1 MKKVTKFLS
10 ILLLVAMCMSLFGG
24 SAYAVELE
32 GGNTSSSAP
41 TAVNDGV
48 QFGGDD
54 AYLDGGSSS
63 GSLSTLELGDGSA
76 EPTKE
81 APTPT
86 PADPVVVNDTT
97 SVKYDSLEEALAAAN
112 AGETLTFLKHIK
124 STSAVNISKAV
135 NINCISGWTIN
146 GGLNV
151 NADVKLAGIIE
162 MNSVISVNNRTLTI
176 DGGYI
181 DAANRFSVNGGL
193 VKIDNETVI
202 SGETNIFTGMNSNQ
216 IAIYSGF
223 FKYNPAGFSVPGTVV
238 NGDVAVTDDNGYG
251 FSDFTGFVVAVGS
264 TKYQASLNGSYYETL
279 QAAFDAAKNN
289 ETVYVL
295 KQTGDTNLSDA
306 ALNGSKNIIL
316 NLNNEEITAGN
327 ITVNTGSTLTIMN
340 GWIDQSIE
348 NHGTLTVSGN
358 AKVATLRVK
367 GGAAYINGKVDTLN
381 TDDGSTYMS
390 DSNAS
395 IGEINVYSKPNLY
408 ISGGT
413 VGKISENTT
422 GAPKLVTGGTWG
434 NKYVS
439 GYVADGY
446 EAAQEVAGEWI
457 VKAKGAAPVVPTPT
471 PGIPTTPPSPTGA
484 PVSATITLDNGTR
497 AYQYNQLGKNNPT
510 LRFTANPAGNVT
522 YVTAYTASGAQTLI
536 EGTHY
541 SYNRQNG
548 QILLYS
554 TYVEGIKAQTVTLYF
569 YFSGETNPASA
580 TVYVVPYYSLNTS
593 SYTRSSGSAVY
604 FTLSTGSAYGY
615 RYGTSADFSKAT
627 ALPAGSY
634 SETQSG
640 SYTTLRFTN
649 SFLDSLANGSY
660 YFFYVLDNNNTRVC
674 MNSGSSALRISG
686 SGSPVV
692 PPTIDDYM
700 VDYISGIDSWYSGDE
715 KLGFRIQPNIGKN
728 GGIAVDGYKVP
739 GEDYVDRGTGLI
751 YLGINYL
758 NDLATGWH
766 TLTVYY
772 DTMFQNPNRSI
783 QFYVGPSL
791 KAVDTDKHVINSS
804 KDLKFVCSDTIDP
817 KNVRVG
823 SGNGWLEEGSQFT
836 ISGNGRYITLKAKFL
851 NARTAGETYTLNVK
865 TTSGEWTSC
874 NFRILTTAQA
884 ASSPRTG
891 DNSNIGLWLVF
902 MAVSGGAVAVSLPK
916 LKKGKD

>member
-41 TAVNDGV
+41 TVVNDGV
-48 QFGGDD
+48 QLNGDD
-54 AYLDGGSSS
+54 TYLDGGSSGSTDLEISEEPTIGPILKAPVKPPVIS
-63 GSLSTLELGDGSA
+63 GGEAEINGTQYETLE
-76 EPTKE
+76 K
-81 APTPT
+81 
-86 PADPVVVNDTT
+86 
-97 SVKYDSLEEALAAAN
+97 ALAAAKAN
-112 AGETLTFLKHIK
+112 DTIKLTESITTNTAVTV
-124 STSAVNISKAV
+124 STAVTIDLNG
-135 NINCISGWTIN
+135 NTWNIN

-151 NADVKLAGIIE
+151 NAALTVTDGLTDGKLYMNSAVNVNGYVLTLNNLDLYVKSSLNVYYNGKIE
-162 MNSVISVNNRTLTI
+162 MKSVYNNDFDFSKSGLT
-176 DGGYI
+176 
-181 DAANRFSVNGGL
+181 SSQL
-193 VKIDNETVI
+193 V
-202 SGETNIFTGMNSNQ
+202 
-216 IAIYSGF
+216 IYSGGF
-223 FKYNPAGFSVPGTVV
+223 RFNPEDFKAVGTVV
-238 NGDVAVTDDNGYG
+238 EQDKDNNR
-251 FSDFTGFVVAVGS
+251 FLVKVGS
-264 TKYQASLNGSYYETL
+264 AKYQASVNGTNYETL

-295 KQTGDTNLSDA
+295 MQTGDNKLSDA
-306 ALNGSKNIIL
+306 TLNGSKNIIL

-413 VGKISENTT
+413 VNKITANNTN
-422 GAPKLVTGGTWG
+422 APKTVTGGTWG
-434 NKYVS
+434 SENVS
-439 GYVADGY
+439 GYVAEGY
-446 EAAQEVAGEWI
+446 EAKQERVDEWI

-497 AYQYNQLGKNNPT
+497 AYQYNQLGNNNPA

-554 TYVEGIKAQTVTLYF
+554 TYVESIKAQTVTLYF

-615 RYGTSADFSKAT
+615 RYGTSAEFSKAT

-674 MNSGSSALRISG
+674 MNSGNSALRISG

-715 KLGFRIQPNIGKN
+715 KLGFRIQPGIASK

-772 DTMFQNPNRSI
+772 DEMFQNPNRSI

-823 SGNGWLEEGSQFT
+823 SGNGWLEEGNQFT

-902 MAVSGGAVAVSLPK
+902 MAVSGGAVAVALPK

>member
-24 SAYAVELE
+24 SAYAFELD
-32 GGNTSSSAP
+32 GNDSSSAP

-54 AYLDGGSSS
+54 AYLDGGSS

-76 EPTKE
+76 EPAK

-86 PADPVVVNDTT
+86 DPVVVNDTT

-112 AGETLTFLKHIK
+112 AGETLMFLKHIK

-135 NINCISGWTIN
+135 NIDCGYGWTIN

-151 NADVKLAGIIE
+151 NADVKLAGKIE
-162 MNSVISVNNRTLTI
+162 MNSVISVNKSTLTI
-176 DGGYI
+176 DDGYI
-181 DAANRFSVNGGL
+181 DAGASFSVNGGL
-193 VKIDNETVI
+193 VKIDNDTI
-202 SGETNIFTGMNSNQ
+202 IAGATNIFTGMNSNQ
-216 IAIYSGF
+216 IAIYSGL
-223 FKYNPAGFSVPGTVV
+223 FKYNPAGFNVPGTVV
-238 NGDVAVTDDNGYG
+238 NGDVDVTDPSGGHYG
-251 FSDFTGFVVAVGS
+251 FSDFKGFEVAVGS
-264 TKYQASLNGSYYETL
+264 NKYQASLNGSYYETL

-295 KQTGDTNLSDA
+295 KQTGDNKLSDA

-395 IGEINVYSKPNLY
+395 IGVINVYSKPNLY

-413 VGKISENTT
+413 VGSISENTT

-434 NKYVS
+434 KEYVS

-497 AYQYNQLGKNNPT
+497 AYQYNQLGNNNPT

-715 KLGFRIQPNIGKN
+715 KLGFRIQPGIASK

-758 NDLATGWH
+758 NNLATGWH

-902 MAVSGGAVAVSLPK
+902 MAVSGGAVAVALPK

>member
-41 TAVNDGV
+41 TVVNDGV
-48 QFGGDD
+48 QLNGDD
-54 AYLDGGSSS
+54 TYLDGGSSGSTDLEISEEPTIGPILKAPVKPPVIS
-63 GSLSTLELGDGSA
+63 GGEAEINGTQYETLE
-76 EPTKE
+76 K
-81 APTPT
+81 
-86 PADPVVVNDTT
+86 
-97 SVKYDSLEEALAAAN
+97 ALAAAKAN
-112 AGETLTFLKHIK
+112 DTIKLTESITTNTAVTV
-124 STSAVNISKAV
+124 STAVTIDLNG
-135 NINCISGWTIN
+135 NTWNIN

-151 NADVKLAGIIE
+151 NAALTVTDGLTDGKLYMNSAVNVNGYVLTLNNLDLYVKSSLNVYYNGKIE
-162 MNSVISVNNRTLTI
+162 MKSVYNNDFDFSKSGLT
-176 DGGYI
+176 
-181 DAANRFSVNGGL
+181 SSQL
-193 VKIDNETVI
+193 V
-202 SGETNIFTGMNSNQ
+202 
-216 IAIYSGF
+216 IYSGGF
-223 FKYNPAGFSVPGTVV
+223 RFNPEDFKAVGTVV
-238 NGDVAVTDDNGYG
+238 EQDKDNNR
-251 FSDFTGFVVAVGS
+251 FLVKVGS
-264 TKYQASLNGSYYETL
+264 AKYQASVNGTNYETL

-295 KQTGDTNLSDA
+295 MQTGDNKLSDA
-306 ALNGSKNIIL
+306 TLNGSKNIIL

-413 VGKISENTT
+413 VNKITANNTN
-422 GAPKLVTGGTWG
+422 APKTVTGGTWG
-434 NKYVS
+434 SENVS
-439 GYVADGY
+439 GYVAEGY
-446 EAAQEVAGEWI
+446 EAKQERVDEWI
-457 VKAKGAAPVVPTPT
+457 VKANGAAPVVPTPT

-497 AYQYNQLGKNNPT
+497 AYQYNQLGNNNPA

-554 TYVEGIKAQTVTLYF
+554 TYVESIKAQTVTLYF

-615 RYGTSADFSKAT
+615 RYGTSADFYKAT

-674 MNSGSSALRISG
+674 MNSGNSALRISG

-715 KLGFRIQPNIGKN
+715 KLGFRIQPGIASK

-772 DTMFQNPNRSI
+772 DEMFQNPNRSI

-823 SGNGWLEEGSQFT
+823 SGNGWLEEGNQFT

-902 MAVSGGAVAVSLPK
+902 MAVSGGAVAVALPK

>member
-24 SAYAVELE
+24 SAYAMELE

-41 TAVNDGV
+41 TVVNDGV
-48 QFGGDD
+48 QLNGDD
-54 AYLDGGSSS
+54 TYLDGGSSS
-63 GSLSTLELGDGSA
+63 GSTDLEISEEPTIGPILKAPVKPPVISGGEAEINGTQYETLE
-76 EPTKE
+76 K
-81 APTPT
+81 
-86 PADPVVVNDTT
+86 
-97 SVKYDSLEEALAAAN
+97 ALAAAKAN
-112 AGETLTFLKHIK
+112 DTIKLTESITTNTAVTV
-124 STSAVNISKAV
+124 STAVTIDLNG
-135 NINCISGWTIN
+135 NTWNIN

-151 NADVKLAGIIE
+151 NAALTVTDGLTDGKLYMNSAVNVNGYVLTLNNLDLYVKSSLNVYYNGKIE
-162 MNSVISVNNRTLTI
+162 MKSVYNNDFDFSKSGLT
-176 DGGYI
+176 
-181 DAANRFSVNGGL
+181 SSQL
-193 VKIDNETVI
+193 V
-202 SGETNIFTGMNSNQ
+202 
-216 IAIYSGF
+216 IYSGGF
-223 FKYNPAGFSVPGTVV
+223 RFNPEDFKAVGTVV
-238 NGDVAVTDDNGYG
+238 EQDKDNNR
-251 FSDFTGFVVAVGS
+251 FLVKVGS
-264 TKYQASLNGSYYETL
+264 AKYQASVNGTNYETL

-295 KQTGDTNLSDA
+295 MQTGDNKLSDA
-306 ALNGSKNIIL
+306 TLNGSKNIIL

-413 VGKISENTT
+413 VNKITANNTN
-422 GAPKLVTGGTWG
+422 APKTVTGGTWG
-434 NKYVS
+434 SENVS
-439 GYVADGY
+439 GYVAEGY
-446 EAAQEVAGEWI
+446 EAKQERVDEWI

-497 AYQYNQLGKNNPT
+497 AYQYNQLGNNNPA

-554 TYVEGIKAQTVTLYF
+554 TYVESIKAQTVTLYF

-615 RYGTSADFSKAT
+615 RYGTSADFYKAT

-715 KLGFRIQPNIGKN
+715 KLGFRIQPGIASK

-823 SGNGWLEEGSQFT
+823 SGNGWLEEGNQFT

-902 MAVSGGAVAVSLPK
+902 MAVSGGAVAVALPK

>member
-41 TAVNDGV
+41 TVVNDGV
-48 QFGGDD
+48 QLNGDD
-54 AYLDGGSSS
+54 TYLDGGSSGSTDLEISEEPTIGPILKAPVKPPVIS
-63 GSLSTLELGDGSA
+63 GGEAEINGTQYETLE
-76 EPTKE
+76 K
-81 APTPT
+81 
-86 PADPVVVNDTT
+86 
-97 SVKYDSLEEALAAAN
+97 ALAAAKAN
-112 AGETLTFLKHIK
+112 DTIKLTESITTNTAVTV
-124 STSAVNISKAV
+124 STAVTIDLNG
-135 NINCISGWTIN
+135 NTWNIN

-151 NADVKLAGIIE
+151 NAALTVTDGLTDGKLYMNSAVNVNGYVLTLNNLDLYVKSSLNVYYNGKIE
-162 MNSVISVNNRTLTI
+162 MKSVYNNDFDFSKSGLT
-176 DGGYI
+176 
-181 DAANRFSVNGGL
+181 SSQL
-193 VKIDNETVI
+193 V
-202 SGETNIFTGMNSNQ
+202 
-216 IAIYSGF
+216 IYSGGF
-223 FKYNPAGFSVPGTVV
+223 RFNPEDFKAVGTVV
-238 NGDVAVTDDNGYG
+238 EQDKDNNR
-251 FSDFTGFVVAVGS
+251 FLVKVGS
-264 TKYQASLNGSYYETL
+264 AKYQASVNGTNYETL

-295 KQTGDTNLSDA
+295 MQTGDNKLSDA
-306 ALNGSKNIIL
+306 TLNGSKNIIL

-413 VGKISENTT
+413 VNKITANNTN
-422 GAPKLVTGGTWG
+422 APKTVTGGTWG
-434 NKYVS
+434 SENVS
-439 GYVADGY
+439 GYVAEGY
-446 EAAQEVAGEWI
+446 EAKQERVDEWI

-497 AYQYNQLGKNNPT
+497 AYQYNQLGNNNPA

-615 RYGTSADFSKAT
+615 RYGTSAEFSKAT

-660 YFFYVLDNNNTRVC
+660 YFFYVLDNNNTRVP

-715 KLGFRIQPNIGKN
+715 KLGFRIQPGIASK

-772 DTMFQNPNRSI
+772 DEMFQNPNRSI

-823 SGNGWLEEGSQFT
+823 SGNGWLEEGNQFT

-902 MAVSGGAVAVSLPK
+902 MAVSGGAVAVALPK

>member
-41 TAVNDGV
+41 TVVNDGV

-54 AYLDGGSSS
+54 TYLDGGSSGGSTDLEISEEPTIGPILKAPVKPPVIS
-63 GSLSTLELGDGSA
+63 GGEAEINGTQYETLE
-76 EPTKE
+76 K
-81 APTPT
+81 
-86 PADPVVVNDTT
+86 
-97 SVKYDSLEEALAAAN
+97 ALAAAKS
-112 AGETLTFLKHIK
+112 GDTIK
-124 STSAVNISKAV
+124 F
-135 NINCISGWTIN
+135 
-146 GGLNV
+146 
-151 NADVKLAGIIE
+151 
-162 MNSVISVNNRTLTI
+162 VNNITSNSPLTI
-176 DGGYI
+176 STAVTI
-181 DAANRFSVNGGL
+181 DLNDLTWNVNGGL
-193 VKIDNETVI
+193 TVNAAVTVTDKGSANDGQLYMNSVVNVNSTLTFKNIDLYADKGFSVSAYGKVEMKDVHSKGDYNFFKDMNASQILIYSGTFEFNPASFIVPGTIIEENNGAFIVKIDEANTYE
-202 SGETNIFTGMNSNQ
+202 
-216 IAIYSGF
+216 
-223 FKYNPAGFSVPGTVV
+223 
-238 NGDVAVTDDNGYG
+238 
-251 FSDFTGFVVAVGS
+251 
-264 TKYQASLNGSYYETL
+264 ASIDGKFYETL
-279 QAAFDAAKNN
+279 QAAFDAAYNGA
-289 ETVYVL
+289 TVYVIR
-295 KQTGDTNLSDA
+295 QTGNTDLSDA

-413 VGKISENTT
+413 VGKISANTT
-422 GAPKLVTGGTWG
+422 GAPKLVTGGTWKDG
-434 NKYVS
+434 NVS

-446 EAAQEVAGEWI
+446 EAVQERVGEWI

-497 AYQYNQLGKNNPT
+497 AYQYNQLGNNNPA

-554 TYVEGIKAQTVTLYF
+554 TYVESIKAQTVTLYF

-715 KLGFRIQPNIGKN
+715 KLGFRIQPGIASK

-772 DTMFQNPNRSI
+772 DEMFQNPNRSI

-823 SGNGWLEEGSQFT
+823 SGNGWLEEGNQFT

-902 MAVSGGAVAVSLPK
+902 MAVSGGAVAVALPK

>member
-41 TAVNDGV
+41 TVVNDGV
-48 QFGGDD
+48 QLNGDD
-54 AYLDGGSSS
+54 TYLDGGSSGSTDLEISEEPTIGPILKAPVKPPVIS
-63 GSLSTLELGDGSA
+63 GGEAEINGTQYETLE
-76 EPTKE
+76 K
-81 APTPT
+81 
-86 PADPVVVNDTT
+86 
-97 SVKYDSLEEALAAAN
+97 ALAAAKAN
-112 AGETLTFLKHIK
+112 DTIKLTESITTNTAVTV
-124 STSAVNISKAV
+124 STAVTIDLNG
-135 NINCISGWTIN
+135 NTWNIN

-151 NADVKLAGIIE
+151 NAALTVTDGLTDGKLYMNSAVNVNGYVLTLNNLDLYVKSSLNVYYNGKIE
-162 MNSVISVNNRTLTI
+162 MKSVYNNDFDFSKSGLT
-176 DGGYI
+176 
-181 DAANRFSVNGGL
+181 SSQL
-193 VKIDNETVI
+193 V
-202 SGETNIFTGMNSNQ
+202 
-216 IAIYSGF
+216 IYSGGF
-223 FKYNPAGFSVPGTVV
+223 RFNPEDFKAVGTVV
-238 NGDVAVTDDNGYG
+238 EQDKDNNR
-251 FSDFTGFVVAVGS
+251 FLVKVGS
-264 TKYQASLNGSYYETL
+264 AKYQASVNGTNYETL

-295 KQTGDTNLSDA
+295 MQTGDNKLSDA
-306 ALNGSKNIIL
+306 TLNGSKNIIL

-413 VGKISENTT
+413 VNKITANNTN
-422 GAPKLVTGGTWG
+422 APKTVTGGTWG
-434 NKYVS
+434 SENVS
-439 GYVADGY
+439 GYVAEGY
-446 EAAQEVAGEWI
+446 EAKQERVDEWI

-497 AYQYNQLGKNNPT
+497 AYQYNQLGNNNPA

-554 TYVEGIKAQTVTLYF
+554 TYVESIKAQTVTLYF

-615 RYGTSADFSKAT
+615 RYGTSADFYKAT

-674 MNSGSSALRISG
+674 MNSVRSALRISG

-715 KLGFRIQPNIGKN
+715 KLGFRIQPGIASK

-772 DTMFQNPNRSI
+772 DEMFQNPNRSI

-823 SGNGWLEEGSQFT
+823 SGNGWLEEGNQFT

-902 MAVSGGAVAVSLPK
+902 MAVSGGAVAVALPK
-916 LKKGKD
+916 LRKGKD

>member
-24 SAYAVELE
+24 SAYAMELE

-41 TAVNDGV
+41 TVVNDGV
-48 QFGGDD
+48 QLNGDD
-54 AYLDGGSSS
+54 TYLDGGSSGSTDLEISEEPTIGPILKAPVKPPVIS
-63 GSLSTLELGDGSA
+63 GGEAEINGTQYETLE
-76 EPTKE
+76 K
-81 APTPT
+81 
-86 PADPVVVNDTT
+86 
-97 SVKYDSLEEALAAAN
+97 ALAAAKS
-112 AGETLTFLKHIK
+112 GDTIK
-124 STSAVNISKAV
+124 F
-135 NINCISGWTIN
+135 
-146 GGLNV
+146 
-151 NADVKLAGIIE
+151 
-162 MNSVISVNNRTLTI
+162 VNNITSNSPLTI
-176 DGGYI
+176 STAVTI
-181 DAANRFSVNGGL
+181 DLNGLTWNVNGGL
-193 VKIDNETVI
+193 TVNAAVTVTDEGSAKNGQLYMNSAVNVNSTLTFKNIDLYADKGFSVSAYGKVEMKDVHSKGDYN
-202 SGETNIFTGMNSNQ
+202 FFKGMNSSQ
-216 IAIYSGF
+216 ILIYSGTF
-223 FKYNPAGFSVPGTVV
+223 EFNPAGFIVPGTIIEENSGAFLVKI
-238 NGDVAVTDDNGYG
+238 DDA
-251 FSDFTGFVVAVGS
+251 S
-264 TKYQASLNGSYYETL
+264 KYEASIDGKFYETL
-279 QAAFDAAKNN
+279 QAAFDAAYNGA
-289 ETVYVL
+289 TVYVIQ
-295 KQTGDTNLSDA
+295 QTGDNELSDA
-306 ALNGSKNIIL
+306 ALNDSKSIIL
-316 NLNNEEITAGN
+316 NLSGEDVVKGN
-327 ITVNTGSTLTIMN
+327 ITVTVGSTMTINN
-340 GWIDQSIE
+340 GRIGESVV
-348 NHGTLTVSGN
+348 NYGTLTVGGN
-358 AKVATLRVK
+358 AEIANLRVK
-367 GGAAYINGKVDTLN
+367 GGAAYNNGKLDVLN
-381 TDDGSTYMS
+381 IDNGSFYMS
-390 DSNAS
+390 DNNAR
-395 IGEINVYSKPNLY
+395 IGAINVYNKPSLA

-413 VGKISENTT
+413 VGNISENTAN
-422 GAPKLVTGGTWG
+422 APKLVTGGTWG
-434 NKYVS
+434 EEYVS
-439 GYVADGY
+439 GYVAEGY
-446 EAAQEVAGEWI
+446 EAKQERVDEWI

-484 PVSATITLDNGTR
+484 PVSATITLDNGDNGTR
-497 AYQYNQLGKNNPT
+497 AYQYNQLGNNNPA

-554 TYVEGIKAQTVTLYF
+554 TYVESIKAQTVTLYF

-615 RYGTSADFSKAT
+615 RYGTSAEFSKAT

-715 KLGFRIQPNIGKN
+715 KLGFRIQPGIASK

-772 DTMFQNPNRSI
+772 DEMFQNPNRSI

-823 SGNGWLEEGSQFT
+823 SGNGWLEEGNQFT

-902 MAVSGGAVAVSLPK
+902 MAVSGGAVAVALPK

>member
-10 ILLLVAMCMSLFGG
+10 ILLLVAMCMSQFGG
-24 SAYAVELE
+24 SAYALELD
-32 GGNTSSSAP
+32 GNDSSSAP

-54 AYLDGGSSS
+54 AYLDGGSADYSTNGLEFGDAATQAQVDNDTS
-63 GSLSTLELGDGSA
+63 VAGAEAKIGSTEYSTL
-76 EPTKE
+76 
-81 APTPT
+81 
-86 PADPVVVNDTT
+86 AD
-97 SVKYDSLEEALAAAN
+97 AIAAAKD
-112 AGETLTFLKHIK
+112 GETIVFLKDIK
-124 STSAVNISKAV
+124 STKAV
-135 NINCISGWTIN
+135 TIPTAVTLDLNSKLWIINSGLTVNAATTITGDGEIELDSTIAVYN
-146 GGLNV
+146 NSTLTIKNTDIDAAAGFVTYSGKVELKNV
-151 NADVKLAGIIE
+151 NAVFGD
-162 MNSVISVNNRTLTI
+162 
-176 DGGYI
+176 Y
-181 DAANRFSVNGGL
+181 
-193 VKIDNETVI
+193 
-202 SGETNIFTGMNSNQ
+202 NIFTGMNANTL
-216 IAIYSGF
+216 IVYSGY
-223 FKYNPAGFSVPGTVV
+223 FKNNPAGFNATGTVIEE
-238 NGDVAVTDDNGYG
+238 NDNLG
-251 FSDFTGFVVAVGS
+251 FKAFNVKVGS
-264 TKYQASLNGSYYETL
+264 TKYQATVNGTNYETL
-279 QAAFDAAKNN
+279 QAAFDAAKSGDTVYALMQTGNN
-289 ETVYVL
+289 EL
-295 KQTGDTNLSDA
+295 GDAT
-306 ALNGSKNIIL
+306 LNSGKSIVL
-316 NLNNEEITAGN
+316 NLNNEEITKGN
-327 ITVNTGSTLTIMN
+327 ITVNAGSTLTITN
-340 GWIDQSIE
+340 GWIDESVA
-348 NHGTLTVSGN
+348 NYGTLTISGN
-358 AKVATLRVK
+358 AKVGTLRVK
-367 GGAAYINGKVDTLN
+367 GGAAYINGKVTTLN
-381 TDDGSTYMS
+381 IDDGSVYMS

-395 IGEINVYSKPNLY
+395 VGTINVYNTPKLY

-413 VGKISENTT
+413 VGSINENIT
-422 GAPKLVTGGTWG
+422 GAPKNVTGGTWG
-434 NKYVS
+434 SANVE

-446 EAAQEVAGEWI
+446 EAKQQVIGSWTVQ
-457 VKAKGAAPVVPTPT
+457 VKGFVPVTPTPAPTGTPAPTPT
-471 PGIPTTPPSPTGA
+471 GTPVNAS
-484 PVSATITLDNGTR
+484 ITLDNGTR
-497 AYQYNQLGKNNPT
+497 AYQYNQFGNSNPA
-510 LRFTANPAGNVT
+510 LRFTANPVGNVT
-522 YVTAYTASGAQTLI
+522 SVVAYTASGAQTLT

-554 TYVEGIKAQTVTLYF
+554 TYVESIKAQTVSLYF
-569 YFSGETNPASA
+569 YFSGEANPASA
-580 TVYVVPYYSLNTS
+580 TVYVVPYYSLNTN

-604 FTLSTGSAYGY
+604 FSLSTGSAYGY
-615 RYGTSADFSKAT
+615 RYGTSTDFSKSI
-627 ALPAGSY
+627 ALPTSCY
-634 SETQSG
+634 SESQSG

-674 MNSGSSALRISG
+674 MNSGNALRISG
-686 SGSPVV
+686 SGSPVN
-692 PPTIDDYM
+692 PPVTDDYM

-772 DTMFQNPNRSI
+772 DEMFQNPSRSI

-791 KAVDTDKHVINSS
+791 KPVDTDKHVINSS

-817 KNVRVG
+817 NNVRVG
-823 SGNGWLEEGSQFT
+823 SGNGWLEEGNQFT

-902 MAVSGGAVAVSLPK
+902 MAVSGGAVAVALPK